1 MQISY
6 ITVRKEVDGMNWIQ
20 CLSKS
25 IQYIED
31 HLTDRISIDEIS
43 NQAYTSSSHFQLL
56 FHLVF
61 GMTVGEYIRN
71 RRLTLAAFDLL
82 APGSKIID
90 VAMRYQYDT
99 QESFSKA
106 FTRFHG
112 FPPSRVQP
120 GKIRI
125 FHPLKI
131 NITVQGGFEMSH
143 SFIDEF
149 YWNDLKNQKDELLP
163 DIDKYQRVI
172 KWAIEARKHNPN
184 VFDALTEWILDDS
197 EWTDDKLA
205 ENEQILM
212 QGILARFR
220 NQNVQL
226 RAYLKDI
233 EPSGIVNGAVF
244 NALDRFDDELSGR
257 TNYDDL
263 RDVVSKMF
271 TDFSVMR
278 DRKIREQIAG
288 GKTGPLGTYSV
299 DIFGFVNA
307 LKECDARVQWTLFMP
322 DAVERLQKGFKV
334 EKFEYMKMP
343 ALRFIGKESCECDGL
358 DTVGGLKKLF
368 SILDTMS
375 EYKSGF
381 DYDVLLQHHYGRGVD
396 AERRHCFW
404 GRFMKAGT
412 PVPEGFVYFDFTPQR
427 TEDKIVA
434 GLPFISQFAFAVF
447 SGDMEAMH
455 NSEGY
460 DSNAMYDITRN
471 IILGHDVNIPYP
483 DKYWTAEVFPD
494 GYDNY
499 STAYMFSVEL

>member
-1 MQISY
+1 
-6 ITVRKEVDGMNWIQ
+6 MNWIQ

-43 NQAYTSSSHFQLL
+43 NQAYASSSHFQLI

-61 GMTVGEYIRN
+61 GLTVGEYIRN
-71 RRLTLAAFDLL
+71 RRLTLAALDLL
-82 APGSKIID
+82 KPGSKIID

-112 FPPSRVQP
+112 FPPSKVQP
-120 GKIRI
+120 DKIRI

-131 NITVQGGFEMSH
+131 NITIQGGFEMSR
-143 SFIDEF
+143 SLIDEF
-149 YWNDLKNQKDELLP
+149 YWSDFKNQKDELLS
-163 DIDKYQRVI
+163 DIDKYQRIVN
-172 KWAIEARKHNPN
+172 WAVKARGHNPG

-220 NQNVQL
+220 SQNAQL
-226 RAYLKDI
+226 RAYLNEIK
-233 EPSGIVNGAVF
+233 PSGIVNKAVF
-244 NALDRFDDELSGR
+244 NALDRFDDELSGK
-257 TNYDDL
+257 TIYDDL
-263 RDVVSKMF
+263 RDVITKMF

-278 DRKIREQIAG
+278 DPKIREQIAG
-288 GKTGPLGTYSV
+288 GKTGPSGADSV
-299 DIFGFVNA
+299 NVFGYINL

-322 DAVERLQKGFKV
+322 DVVEKQQKGFKV

-343 ALRFIGKESCECDGL
+343 AMRFIGKESSEGNGL
-358 DTVGGLKKLF
+358 DTVEGLKELF

-396 AERRHCFW
+396 VERCHSFW
-404 GRFMKAGT
+404 GRFMKADT
-412 PVPEGFVYFDFTPQR
+412 PVPEGFVYFDFIPQR
-427 TEDKIVA
+427 TENNFVA
-434 GLPFISQFAFAVF
+434 GPPYISQFAFAVF

-455 NSEGY
+455 KSEGY
-460 DSNAMYDITRN
+460 DCDAMYDITRN
-471 IILGHDVNIPYP
+471 IILGQDVNIPYP

-499 STAYMFSVEL
+499 STAYMFSVEM

>member
-1 MQISY
+1 
-6 ITVRKEVDGMNWIQ
+6 MNWIL
-20 CLSKS
+20 CLSKC

-61 GMTVGEYIRN
+61 GLTIGEYIRN
-71 RRLTLAAFDLL
+71 RRLTLAALDLL
-82 APGSKIID
+82 KPGSRIID

-112 FPPSRVQP
+112 FPPSKVQP
-120 GKIRI
+120 YKIRM

-131 NITVQGGFEMSH
+131 NITIQGGFVMSR

-149 YWNDLKNQKDELLP
+149 YWNDFKNQKDELLS
-163 DIDKYQRVI
+163 DIDKYKRIVN
-172 KWAIEARKHNPN
+172 WAVKARGHNPN

-220 NQNVQL
+220 SQNAQL
-226 RAYLKDI
+226 RVYLKDI

-244 NALDRFDDELSGR
+244 NALDRFDDELSGK
-257 TNYDDL
+257 TVYDDL
-263 RDVVSKMF
+263 RDVISKMF

-288 GKTGPLGTYSV
+288 GKTGPAGADTV
-299 DIFGFVNA
+299 DVFGYVNL

-322 DAVERLQKGFKV
+322 DAVEKQQKGFKV

-343 ALRFIGKESCECDGL
+343 ALRFIGKESCESDGQ
-358 DTVGGLKKLF
+358 DTAEGLKKLF

-381 DYDVLLQHHYGRGVD
+381 DYDVLLQHHYGKGVD
-396 AERRHCFW
+396 VEPCHRFW
-404 GRFMKAGT
+404 GRFMKADT
-412 PVPEGFVYFDFTPQR
+412 PVPDGFIYFDFTPQR
-427 TEDKIVA
+427 TESYIVP
-434 GLPFISQFAFAVF
+434 GLPYISQFAFAVF

-455 NSEGY
+455 KREGY
-460 DSNAMYDITRN
+460 DIDAMYDITRN
-471 IILGHDVNIPYP
+471 IILGQDVNIPYP
-483 DKYWTAEVFPD
+483 DKYWTAEVFLN

>member
-1 MQISY
+1 
-6 ITVRKEVDGMNWIQ
+6 MNWIQ

-31 HLTDRISIDEIS
+31 HITERKSINEVAD
-43 NQAYTSSSHFQLL
+43 QAYVSSSHFQLL
-56 FHLVF
+56 FHF
-61 GMTVGEYIRN
+61 SFSITAGEYIRN

-82 APGSKIID
+82 KPGSKIID

-112 FPPSRVQP
+112 FPPSKVQP
-120 GKIRI
+120 DKIRM

-131 NITVQGGFEMSH
+131 NITVQGGFEMSR
-143 SFIDEF
+143 SLVDEF
-149 YWNDLKNQKDELLP
+149 YWNDFRNHKNEMQS
-163 DIDKYQRVI
+163 DIDKYQMIVN
-172 KWAIEARKHNPN
+172 WAVRAREHNPN

-220 NQNVQL
+220 SQNAQL

-244 NALDRFDDELSGR
+244 NALDRFDDELSGK
-257 TNYDDL
+257 TDCDEL
-263 RDVVSKMF
+263 RDVISKMF
-271 TDFSVMR
+271 ADYSVMR
-278 DRKIREQIAG
+278 DRRIREQIAG
-288 GKTGPLGTYSV
+288 GKTGHSGTDSV
-299 DIFGFVNA
+299 DIFGYVNL
-307 LKECDARVQWTLFMP
+307 LKDCDARVQWTLFMP
-322 DAVERLQKGFKV
+322 DVVENQQKGFRA
-334 EKFEYMKMP
+334 ERFEYMKMSTM
-343 ALRFIGKESCECDGL
+343 RFIGKESCEGNGL

-381 DYDVLLQHHYGRGVD
+381 DFDVLLQHHYGRGVD
-396 AERRHCFW
+396 VERCHGFW
-404 GRFMKAGT
+404 GRFMKADA

-427 TEDKIVA
+427 TGEGFVA
-434 GLPFISQFAFAVF
+434 GPPFISQFAFAVF
-447 SGDMEAMH
+447 SGDTEAMH
-455 NSEGY
+455 KTEGY

-483 DKYWTAEVFPD
+483 DKYWIAEVFLN

>member
-1 MQISY
+1 
-6 ITVRKEVDGMNWIQ
+6 MNWIQ

-71 RRLTLAAFDLL
+71 RRLTLAALDLL
-82 APGSKIID
+82 KPGSKIID
-90 VAMRYQYDT
+90 IAMRYQYDT

-112 FPPSRVQP
+112 FPPSKVQP
-120 GKIRI
+120 DKIKM
-125 FHPLKI
+125 FHPLTIK
-131 NITVQGGFEMSH
+131 ITVQGGFEMSR

-149 YWNDLKNQKDELLP
+149 YWNDFKNQKDELLS
-163 DIDKYQRVI
+163 DINKYQRIVN
-172 KWAIEARKHNPN
+172 WAIKARGHNPN

-220 NQNVQL
+220 SQNAQL

-233 EPSGIVNGAVF
+233 EPSGIVNEAVF
-244 NALDRFDDELSGR
+244 NALDRFDDELSGK
-257 TNYDDL
+257 TDYDDL
-263 RDVVSKMF
+263 RDVISKMF

-288 GKTGPLGTYSV
+288 GKTGPSGADSV
-299 DIFGFVNA
+299 DVFGYVNL
-307 LKECDARVQWTLFMP
+307 LKDCDARVQWTLFMP
-322 DAVERLQKGFKV
+322 DVVEKQQKGFKV

-343 ALRFIGKESCECDGL
+343 AMRFIGKESRESDGL
-358 DTVGGLKKLF
+358 DSVEGLKKLF

-381 DYDVLLQHHYGRGVD
+381 DYDILFQHHYGRGVD
-396 AERRHCFW
+396 VERRHGFW
-404 GRFMKAGT
+404 GRFMKADT

-427 TEDKIVA
+427 TENNFVA
-434 GLPFISQFAFAVF
+434 GPPYISQFAFAVF
-447 SGDMEAMH
+447 SGDIEAMH
-455 NSEGY
+455 KSEGY
-460 DSNAMYDITRN
+460 DIDAMYDITRN
-471 IILGHDVNIPYP
+471 IILGQDVNIPYP
-483 DKYWTAEVFPD
+483 DKYWTAEVFLD
-494 GYDNY
+494 GYDKY
-499 STAYMFSVEL
+499 STAYIFSVEL

>member
-1 MQISY
+1 
-6 ITVRKEVDGMNWIQ
+6 MNWIQ
-20 CLSKS
+20 CLAKS

-31 HLTDRISIDEIS
+31 HLTDRINIDEIS

-71 RRLTLAAFDLL
+71 RRLTLAALDLL
-82 APGSKIID
+82 KPGSKIID
-90 VAMRYQYDT
+90 IAMRYQYDT
-99 QESFSKA
+99 QENFSKA

-112 FPPSRVQP
+112 CPPSKVQP
-120 GKIRI
+120 DKIKM

-131 NITVQGGFEMSH
+131 KITVQGGFEMSR

-149 YWNDLKNQKDELLP
+149 YWNDFKNQKDELLS
-163 DIDKYQRVI
+163 DIDKYQRIVN
-172 KWAIEARKHNPN
+172 WAVKAREHNPN

-220 NQNVQL
+220 SQNAQL
-226 RAYLKDI
+226 RAYLKEI

-244 NALDRFDDELSGR
+244 NALDRFDDELSGK
-257 TNYDDL
+257 TEYTDL
-263 RDVVSKMF
+263 RNVISKMF

-288 GKTGPLGTYSV
+288 GKTGPTGADSV
-299 DIFGFVNA
+299 DVFGYVNL
-307 LKECDARVQWTLFMP
+307 LKDCDARVQWTLFMP
-322 DAVERLQKGFKV
+322 DVVEKQQKDFKI

-343 ALRFIGKESCECDGL
+343 AMRFIGKESDGL
-358 DTVGGLKKLF
+358 DTLEDLQELF

-381 DYDVLLQHHYGRGVD
+381 DYDVLFQHHYGRGVD
-396 AERRHCFW
+396 VEPWHGFW
-404 GRFMKAGT
+404 GRFMKADT

-427 TEDKIVA
+427 IESNFVA
-434 GLPFISQFAFAVF
+434 GPPYISQFAFAVF
-447 SGDMEAMH
+447 SGNIEAMH
-455 NSEGY
+455 KSEGY
-460 DSNAMYDITRN
+460 DGDAMYDITRN
-471 IILGHDVNIPYP
+471 IILGQDVNIPYP
-483 DKYWTAEVFPD
+483 DKYWTAEVFLD
-494 GYDNY
+494 GYDKY
-499 STAYMFSVEL
+499 STAYIFSVEL